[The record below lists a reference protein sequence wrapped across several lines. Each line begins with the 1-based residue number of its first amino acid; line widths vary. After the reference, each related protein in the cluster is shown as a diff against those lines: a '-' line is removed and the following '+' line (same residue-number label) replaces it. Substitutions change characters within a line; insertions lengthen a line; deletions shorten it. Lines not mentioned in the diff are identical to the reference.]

1 MNMSIAFKRPSLF
14 RSAVLLA
21 AVGGAIA
28 IAPLSGCQSKKEKAR
43 ESTLAELGSFQQELD
58 KMPALLDDTV
68 QRLTRVTSGQNPNR
82 ADDLR
87 EFNKSLAALRERA
100 NLVARESE
108 RAQADAGKY
117 FLEWTKEANRAPTA
131 ARPAIDAEAASR
143 KANYDIALGYLQNAR
158 RDFTSYV
165 ENLTAIQTKLTQ
177 SLSEESVMGVQSLV
191 SRAINDSVNTRNMI
205 DRLDDQIAAAL
216 SRK

>member
-1 MNMSIAFKRPSLF
+1 MTLSFKRSTF
-14 RSAVLLA
+14 ARSMLVLA
-21 AVGGAIA
+21 AVSGAIA
-28 IAPLSGCQSKKEKAR
+28 LAPLAGCQSRKEKAR
-43 ESTLAELGSFQQELD
+43 ESTLAELGSFQQELE
-58 KMPALLDDTV
+58 KMPALIDDTV

-87 EFNKSLAALRERA
+87 EFNKSLATLRERA

-117 FLEWTKEANRAPTA
+117 FLEWTKEVNRAPTA

-158 RDFTSYV
+158 RNFTSFV
-165 ENLTAIQTKLTQ
+165 DNLNTVQAKLTE
-177 SLSEESVMGVQSLV
+177 SLSEKSVMGVQPMV

-216 SRK
+216 SRR